1 MRFTSIQASL
11 ASVSLLSIR
20 RLSSIPMKTNR
31 IMSSPMGDIGSS
43 IFHGHINFHDLQI
56 PRSELRADFTL
67 IMGQCFN
74 WRKLPCCDE
83 ACWVGCLG
91 DQPMAVLSTDTTT
104 YVASLLPDGAN
115 DVDALRTQM
124 RAYFQIEHD
133 LNSLYHSWAKSCDRM
148 NVVTERLPGVR
159 VLQQDPFECL
169 ISFICS
175 SNNNIKRITQMLDKL
190 KYRYGRYICSISHG
204 QHEESDHSISSW
216 AVSIESPDHM
226 AAFTN
231 AMLQSST
238 PSKSPAS
245 SSSSGMTTL
254 DDDVDVPEDGDL
266 LDPNQGM
273 SLGFSSPAPSASSSS
288 SSKNSKKRPRS
299 ESSSAESASQLDLDH
314 SSASPVTLSAATTSS
329 TNEFS
334 VYHFFEFPSIDSL
347 AQATEAELRSL
358 GMGYRAR
365 FIKGTAELL
374 AAKPGGGAQ
383 WLLDLRGKARESPS
397 SRLEVQQ
404 ALCEFPGIGR
414 KVHHHI
420 SHHIISHPTLVLNS
434 WTTISTDLAIIQP
447 HPNPSLTY
455 NFRLPNR
462 TLI

>member
-1 MRFTSIQASL
+1 MFACVLHLLTCLMRFISIQATL

-20 RLSSIPMKTNR
+20 RISSITMKNTR
-31 IMSSPMGDIGSS
+31 ITSVGPGSS
-43 IFHGHINFHDLQI
+43 IFQGNINFHDLYI

-74 WRKLPCCDE
+74 WRKLPYCDE

-91 DQPMAVLSTDTTT
+91 NQPMAVLSTETTT
-104 YVASLLPDGAN
+104 YVASLLPDGAS

-133 LNSLYHSWAKSCDRM
+133 LNSLYQSWAKSCDRM

-190 KYRYGRYICSISHG
+190 KYRFGRYICTISYG
-204 QHEESDHSISSW
+204 QHSTTHNDASDNVSSW
-216 AVSIESPDHM
+216 VVSVESPDRV
-226 AAFTN
+226 AAITN

-238 PSKSPAS
+238 PSKPASAAS
-245 SSSSGMTTL
+245 SSSSSGLTPL
-254 DDDVDVPEDGDL
+254 DEDFEDGDM
-266 LDPNQGM
+266 LDSDQGM
-273 SLGFSSPAPSASSSS
+273 SLGFSSPASAPSSSS
-288 SSKNSKKRPRS
+288 SSKNTKKRPRS
-299 ESSSAESASQLDLDH
+299 GSFSAESASESEAQHGLDSTR
-314 SSASPVTLSAATTSS
+314 SSPYPLASPGALSATTTASAH
-329 TNEFS
+329 EFS

-374 AAKPGGGAQ
+374 AAKPGGGTQ
-383 WLLDLRGKARESPS
+383 WLLELRGKARESSS
-397 SRLEVQQ
+397 SRLAVQQ
-404 ALCEFPGIGR
+404 ALCEFPVIGR
-414 KVHHHI
+414 KV
-420 SHHIISHPTLVLNS
+420 NGK
-434 WTTISTDLAIIQP
+434 
-447 HPNPSLTY
+447 PSSNT
-455 NFRLPNR
+455 
-462 TLI
+462 